1 VVAVLSQTG
10 SELKRS
16 KYRLLGLVGQG
27 QFGRV
32 FCAVH
37 RQTGRL
43 VALKNLEHQRF
54 PTHKFLRELRFLLS
68 LQHENIVT
76 CQALEHTRTGRY
88 LVMDYCE
95 GGTLRSLMNGDSLL
109 NLPQSLKLVADI
121 LAGLD
126 HAHSRGIVHCD
137 IKPEN
142 ILLNLQPSGWTA
154 RISDF
159 GIARLSQELVERG
172 MGNTGSPAY
181 MAPERF
187 YGQYSPTSDLYS
199 VGILL
204 FELITGYRP
213 FSGSPAELM
222 SAHLNHPL
230 KLPDLIPP
238 AWQPILITSLQKLS
252 ARRFRSAAEML
263 SALQTVAVEQG
274 LGSLLDSQTTAPLLQ
289 PKRVTPVCSFRDQQ
303 CEPLPHPIAHLTLA
317 PQIHTPLQRSHSIP
331 LTNFCW
337 TTGTQVAHQLLPA
350 DTLAGAGNLRQT
362 WHTVLPSPVRDL
374 WLCSQGCF
382 AVTSEAVYFLP
393 LFNQAAHP
401 TPQLVTLPNQD
412 FVAVGK
418 GNWLATLTTSANTTS
433 ANMEANILELWQF
446 SEINS
451 GFKLSTQPIKLAL
464 QGDPSSIKLIA
475 LDARHLAVASNLQ
488 SRSGLHLGSKQSG
501 QNDSATLLQGFTR
514 RGDRV
519 GNLVLSVPIG
529 QVITTFTPYQ
539 LLTTDLCNPQSIL
552 LIDLKPFRI
561 ARLGVEIAPEF
572 LLATRWGYILADRQG
587 QILLL
592 DREGQQISRV
602 DGPPHI
608 TAIASSDQANLLVA
622 TWDGNQGSLHI
633 VDLRLLDID
642 LLF

>member
-1 VVAVLSQTG
+1 VSSQVG

-95 GGTLRSLMNGDSLL
+95 GGTLRNLMSGDSFL

-159 GIARLSQELVERG
+159 GIARLNQELVEQG

-187 YGQYSPTSDLYS
+187 YGQYSPASDLYS

-204 FELITGYRP
+204 FELITGFRP
-213 FSGSPAELM
+213 FSGTPAELM

-230 KLPDLIPP
+230 KLPDSIPP
-238 AWQPILITSLQKLS
+238 AWQPILITALQKLS

-263 SALQTVAVEQG
+263 SALQIVAVEQG
-274 LGSLLDSQTTAPLLQ
+274 FGSLLESQANVPLLQ
-289 PKRVTPVCSFRDQQ
+289 PKRPAPVCAFRYQQ
-303 CEPLPHPIAHLTLA
+303 CEPLPYPIAHLTLA
-317 PQIHTPLQRSHSIP
+317 PQSNTPLQRSHSIP
-331 LTNFCW
+331 LANLCW

-350 DTLAGAGNLRQT
+350 DTLISAGDLRQT
-362 WHTVLPSPVRDL
+362 WHSVLPSPVRNL
-374 WLCSQGCF
+374 WLHAQGCF

-401 TPQLVTLPNQD
+401 TPQLVTVPNQD
-412 FVAVGK
+412 FVAAAK
-418 GNWLATLTTSANTTS
+418 GNWLATLTTAVDADFNT
-433 ANMEANILELWQF
+433 LEFWHF
-446 SEINS
+446 SEMD
-451 GFKLSTQPIKLAL
+451 FKFKPSTPPVKLAL
-464 QGDPSSIKLIA
+464 KGTASRVKLIA
-475 LDARHLAVASNLQ
+475 LDSRHVAVV
-488 SRSGLHLGSKQSG
+488 SGLPSRTVSSFPQSEQYPSGS
-501 QNDSATLLQGFTR
+501 LVEGFTR
-514 RGDRV
+514 RGDRL
-519 GNLVLSVPIG
+519 GSLVVPAPIG
-529 QVITTFTPYQ
+529 QVIATSIPYQ
-539 LLTTDLCNPQSIL
+539 LLATDLCNPQSVL
-552 LIDLKPFRI
+552 LVDLKPFRI
-561 ARLGVEIAPEF
+561 TRLGVEIVPEL

-587 QILLL
+587 QIVLL
-592 DREGQQISRV
+592 DREGQQISRI
-602 DGPPHI
+602 DGPAPI
-608 TAIASSDQANLLVA
+608 TAIAPFNQSHLLVA
-622 TWDGNQGSLHI
+622 TWDGNKGNLYT
-633 VDLRLLDID
+633 VDLMQLDID